1 MFRLLER
8 YMVQQLSNNGYT
20 QTEIREATGISERT
34 QRRINK
40 QASVTDADDP
50 NFRKLRGV
58 GRPATAEVYEQVV
71 RAILAEPRK
80 PEDGPVKSTEIFTRV
95 QHEHGY
101 TGGKT
106 ALYEL
111 IRKLRPPASKVPV
124 VRFEGLPGEFS
135 QHDFGQRKVTFEDG
149 TTTIIHFFASRL
161 KYSRLVDVQIVP
173 NEQLEAVVRSLL
185 RAFERFGGMPL
196 RCVFDNPRPMV
207 NEHRKLPDGSVRLE
221 WNARFAGFAIDC
233 GFIPEACW
241 PYRPNQK
248 GSVENLV
255 GFVKGNFF
263 TGRRFR
269 HVRDLSEQLEEW
281 LRYVNHERPCDATSE
296 IPAVRARTEA
306 LRPCTHKADSYPL
319 KLTAVVRPTARVVHN
334 RIEYSVPAE
343 HIGQEVTLHLEQ
355 TTVGIYLGNR
365 FLARHPR
372 FPENGRSSVLADHA
386 EELFTFPRGKP
397 FAMRQLLLDLDPSV
411 EPYLTELVHR
421 RPNGWE
427 ADIEL
432 MYRLYGRIGRA
443 DFLAAVALACEQHC
457 FGGEYLVA
465 IADDEL
471 TKANGGIW

>member
-1 MFRLLER
+1 MFKQLER

-20 QTEIREATGISERT
+20 QTQIRDATGVSERT
-34 QRRINK
+34 QRRIN
-40 QASVTDADDP
+40 QQPPVTDADDP
-50 NFRKLRGV
+50 NFRKSRGV
-58 GRPATAEVYEQVV
+58 GRPSTAEAYEERV
-71 RAILAEPRK
+71 RAIFAEPRK
-80 PEDGPVKSTEIFTRV
+80 PEDGPVKSIEIFTRLRR
-95 QHEHGY
+95 EHGY

-111 IRKLRPPASKVPV
+111 IRKLRPPTGRVPV

-149 TTTIIHFFASRL
+149 TTTVVHFFASRL
-161 KYSRLVDVQIVP
+161 KYSRLVDVQVVA
-173 NEQLEAVVRSLL
+173 NEQLEVVVRSLL

-196 RCVFDNPRPMV
+196 RCVFDNPKPIV
-207 NEHRKLPDGSVRLE
+207 TEHRKLADGSIRLE
-221 WNARFAGFAIDC
+221 WNSRFAQFAIDC
-233 GFIPEACW
+233 GFIPEACF

-248 GSVENLV
+248 GAVENLV

-263 TGRRFR
+263 AGRRFR
-269 HVRDLSEQLEEW
+269 HLRDLGEQLGEW
-281 LRYVNHERPCDATSE
+281 LQHVNHERPCDATGE
-296 IPAVRARTEA
+296 IPAVRARSEA
-306 LRPCTHKADSYPL
+306 LKSCVHRAEAYPL
-319 KLTAVVRPTARVVHN
+319 KLSAVVRPTARVVHQ
-334 RIEYSVPAE
+334 RLEYSVPAE
-343 HIGQEVTLHLEQ
+343 HIGQEVTLHLEEAS
-355 TTVGIYLGNR
+355 VGIYLGNR

-397 FAMRQLLLDLDPSV
+397 FAQRQLLLDLDKSV

-427 ADIEL
+427 ADIEA
-432 MYRLYGRIGRA
+432 MYRLYQRIGRT

-471 TKANGGIW
+471 SKATGGIW